1 MSIVP
6 SGNRR
11 QMESQSYLYN
21 YHDSATDSIIDR
33 MLQKAAELDINP
45 QDATSQLATPA
56 IPERKPVREPGTAT
70 VNENAQ
76 LNVDDVMNDS
86 NSLPQQQE
94 APSNGM
100 GAGRFENK
108 VNQVAQDVLGSLD
121 LDPSQW
127 TTNTNVSSGAGGEVA
142 AISINLK
149 RSKPEAGPV
158 IQKP

>member
-56 IPERKPVREPGTAT
+56 IPERGSRGSDTAT
-70 VNENAQ
+70 VNENPQ
-76 LNVDDVMNDS
+76 PNVDDVMNDS